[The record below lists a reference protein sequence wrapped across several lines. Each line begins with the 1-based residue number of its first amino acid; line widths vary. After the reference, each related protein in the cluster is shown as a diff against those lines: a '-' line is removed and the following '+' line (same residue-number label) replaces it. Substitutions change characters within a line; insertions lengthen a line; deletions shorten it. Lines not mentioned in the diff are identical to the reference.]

1 MPSHTPA
8 SASSARPERKMVNAA
23 ERRLFWGTA
32 VAVVVSDFA
41 TKLIAES
48 LLARRL
54 PLAVIGDVVQFRLV
68 FNEGAAFGLHVGD
81 NSRWIFLGLAI
92 IALFVLASLV
102 RGTRPGDRFRL
113 LALALV
119 CGGAVGNLIDR
130 IRSAQG
136 VVDFVDVGIGA
147 WRWPTFNVADSA
159 ITIGAIALGL
169 SLWQEGRA
177 QQRAKEA
184 RAAEP
189 RTSRFVLSQSVPNVS
204 TNSSPTSS
212 RFPEPRP
219 DASSPTSGYARV
231 AKRCV
236 RRPSSRAG
244 SKSPSS
250 CLPTRR
256 RPAPTRPP
264 TPTCASS
271 TRTSIS
277 PYSTSRRAWSSTRAP
292 VTGTTPW

>member
-1 MPSHTPA
+1 
-8 SASSARPERKMVNAA
+8 MVNAA

-32 VAVVVSDFA
+32 AAVVIADLVS
-41 TKLIAES
+41 KLIAES

-54 PLAVIGDVVQFRLV
+54 PLTVLGDIVQLRLV
-68 FNEGAAFGLHVGD
+68 YNEGAAFGLHVGD

-102 RGTRPGDRFRL
+102 RSTRPGDRFRL
-113 LALALV
+113 LSLALV

-136 VVDFVDVGIGA
+136 VVDFLDVGLGA

-177 QQRAKEA
+177 QQRTKEA

-189 RTSRFVLSQSVPNVS
+189 
-204 TNSSPTSS
+204 
-212 RFPEPRP
+212 
-219 DASSPTSGYARV
+219 
-231 AKRCV
+231 
-236 RRPSSRAG
+236 
-244 SKSPSS
+244 
-250 CLPTRR
+250 
-256 RPAPTRPP
+256 
-264 TPTCASS
+264 
-271 TRTSIS
+271 
-277 PYSTSRRAWSSTRAP
+277 
-292 VTGTTPW
+292 